1 MLLDMHRHIL
11 MHNNFNRYRQDIK
24 DECLSYSVYRILKR
38 GLATYNFDKR
48 NPFGYFTRAIWT
60 NYIFVLKRYYNR
72 LNKHQDFVKN
82 QLARIDVTSN
92 GRLQQ
97 ILKTWGVYDY

>member
-24 DECLSYSVYRILKR
+24 DEMLSYSVYRILKR

-60 NYIFVLKRYYNR
+60 NYL
-72 LNKHQDFVKN
+72 
-82 QLARIDVTSN
+82 
-92 GRLQQ
+92 G
-97 ILKTWGVYDY
+97 ILKQYYSKLNQK